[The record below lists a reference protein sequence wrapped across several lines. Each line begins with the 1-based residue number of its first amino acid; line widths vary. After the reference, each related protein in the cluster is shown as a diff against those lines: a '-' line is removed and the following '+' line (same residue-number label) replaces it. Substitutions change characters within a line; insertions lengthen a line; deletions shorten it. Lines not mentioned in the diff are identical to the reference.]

1 MSVVAPTAPH
11 LAPSAAAA
19 PVTVP
24 IDQGTVTFD
33 LPADW
38 EVHRA
43 SINNRPPLTA
53 DQIRTAL
60 RETVGTPALR
70 ELARGR
76 RTAVLIVDDLTR
88 PTPTADFIPYV
99 LEEIQAGGIPP
110 DGTVILGGFATHRPM
125 TRPEYVRKVGADV
138 VARYEYMN
146 HNPFE
151 HLTDV
156 GTTSRGT
163 KVAVNKYYA
172 DADLRISLSSVIP
185 HASAG
190 FGGGAKLVLPGVCGI
205 ETIAYHHGTF
215 DGERVQ
221 IEGNVFRADCEE
233 AARLAD
239 HDFSVNVVVN
249 RDMKVA
255 GLFAGDLVAAHRAA
269 VRLARD
275 LYRVPAAPDADLTIV
290 SGHPQD
296 SEFLQAGKALGEYGA
311 PATARPDGVVLFAAA
326 ATLGFGVHYL
336 GERRRRG
343 LPLGEPG
350 TGPRASELGDR
361 EVVVYSPGVTQMEAG
376 LRLPGAPVFAEPAAA
391 VEAVREA
398 VARRRNGRHTPV
410 VNVIPEGPV
419 AIFGT
424 PPA

>member
-1 MSVVAPTAPH
+1 M
-11 LAPSAAAA
+11 
-19 PVTVP
+19 TVP

-60 RETVGTPALR
+60 RETIGTPALR

-99 LEEIQAGGIPP
+99 LEEIHAGGIPP
-110 DGTVILGGFATHRPM
+110 EGTVILGGFATHRPM
-125 TRPEYVRKVGADV
+125 TRPEYVRKVGAEV

-151 HLTDV
+151 HLVDV

-221 IEGNVFRADCEE
+221 IEAT
-233 AARLAD
+233 
-239 HDFSVNVVVN
+239 S
-249 RDMKVA
+249 
-255 GLFAGDLVAAHRAA
+255 
-269 VRLARD
+269 
-275 LYRVPAAPDADLTIV
+275 
-290 SGHPQD
+290 SGP
-296 SEFLQAGKALGEYGA
+296 
-311 PATARPDGVVLFAAA
+311 TARRRPAWPTT
-326 ATLGFGVHYL
+326 TLASTC
-336 GERRRRG
+336 
-343 LPLGEPG
+343 GEPG
-350 TGPRASELGDR
+350 HESAGSLPAIWSQRIGRRCGWRANS
-361 EVVVYSPGVTQMEAG
+361 TWC
-376 LRLPGAPVFAEPAAA
+376 
-391 VEAVREA
+391 
-398 VARRRNGRHTPV
+398 RRRPTP
-410 VNVIPEGPV
+410 
-419 AIFGT
+419 T
-424 PPA
+424 SR

>member
-1 MSVVAPTAPH
+1 
-11 LAPSAAAA
+11 
-19 PVTVP
+19 
-24 IDQGTVTFD
+24 
-33 LPADW
+33 
-38 EVHRA
+38 
-43 SINNRPPLTA
+43 
-53 DQIRTAL
+53 
-60 RETVGTPALR
+60 
-70 ELARGR
+70 
-76 RTAVLIVDDLTR
+76 
-88 PTPTADFIPYV
+88 
-99 LEEIQAGGIPP
+99 
-110 DGTVILGGFATHRPM
+110 M
-125 TRPEYVRKVGADV
+125 TRPEYVRKVGAEV

-151 HLTDV
+151 HLVDV

-190 FGGGAKLVLPGVCGI
+190 FGGGAKLVLPGVCSI

-233 AARLAD
+233 SARLAD

-275 LYRVPAAPDADLTIV
+275 LYMVPAAPDADLTIV

-398 VARRRNGRHTPV
+398 VARRRNGRHTPI

-419 AIFGT
+419 RHLRQPTGVTAA
-424 PPA
+424 PAGRCPVYTEAARAARKGAGLDKLLAELGYAKG